1 MRFTDITAAS
11 GVSSFTHVSGGA
23 AKDYIIEA
31 TGSGVALWDFDND
44 GLLDIYLVNGGTLDA
59 LRRGAPM
66 PRAALFRKL
75 GRGTFRDVTA
85 AAGVANERWG
95 QGVCAGDFDNDGDQD
110 LYVTNFGKN
119 RLYRNAG
126 GRTFEDI
133 AVEGWRGRR
142 QLVHRLRV
150 RRLRRG
156 RVARSVRGG
165 LRHARCEEPAARAI
179 REGRCGDRARRRP
192 RTQPPASRRSRRRPA
207 SARRFRPARRSAGI
221 AASR

>member
-1 MRFTDITAAS
+1 MILSRRVLRRHRRRSRVGAVVSAARPDVRFTDVTAAS

-59 LRRGAPM
+59 LRRGTPQ
-66 PRAALFRKL
+66 PRAALFRNT
-75 GRGTFRDVTA
+75 GRGTFRDVTL

-119 RLYRNAG
+119 RLYRSAG

-133 AVEGWRGRR
+133 AVKAGVAVDSWSTGCAFGDYDGDGWLDCTWRATS
-142 QLVHRLRV
+142 RL
-150 RRLRRG
+150 
-156 RVARSVRGG
+156 
-165 LRHARCEEPAARAI
+165 
-179 REGRCGDRARRRP
+179 
-192 RTQPPASRRSRRRPA
+192 T
-207 SARRFRPARRSAGI
+207 
-221 AASR
+221 

>member
-23 AKDYIIEA
+23 AKDYIVEA

-66 PRAALFRKL
+66 PRAALFRNL
-75 GRGTFRDVTA
+75 GRGKFRDVTA
-85 AAGVANERWG
+85 AAGIANERWG

-110 LYVTNFGKN
+110 LYVTNFGRN
-119 RLYRNAG
+119 RLYRSAG

-133 AVEGWRGRR
+133 AVKAAWPSTAGP
-142 QLVHRLRV
+142 
-150 RRLRRG
+150 
-156 RVARSVRGG
+156 
-165 LRHARCEEPAARAI
+165 PAARSATTTGTGGSI
-179 REGRCGDRARRRP
+179 CTWRA
-192 RTQPPASRRSRRRPA
+192 TSRSM
-207 SARRFRPARRSAGI
+207 
-221 AASR
+221 